1 MTRDNKEGERN
12 LSLRGREPREGSAV
26 HLCSY
31 DARTS
36 ALVIEQSVL
45 KLGGDS
51 AVGTSEGQP
60 GKTPPYDQPHQ
71 IRQSDSKLQY
81 RGALHD
87 GDVSRTAGVVSAG
100 PRAGQRSGS
109 CIGRGGQAVA
119 RGGAGPRDPRGGIGK
134 RAETTAALFHGEN
147 GGKSCVGFDCS
158 SCGSVRSRVR
168 DSNIFNDYSL
178 QADIFLGCSQRL
190 NHCRGWRNSEL
201 HALRDAEFRLG

>member
-134 RAETTAALFHGEN
+134 RAETTAARF
-147 GGKSCVGFDCS
+147 
-158 SCGSVRSRVR
+158 R
-168 DSNIFNDYSL
+168 DSNICSDDSL
-178 QADIFLGCSQRL
+178 DAEIFLGCSQRT
-190 NHCRGWRNSEL
+190 NHCRGSRNSGL
-201 HALRDAEFRLG
+201 PARRDAEFRLG